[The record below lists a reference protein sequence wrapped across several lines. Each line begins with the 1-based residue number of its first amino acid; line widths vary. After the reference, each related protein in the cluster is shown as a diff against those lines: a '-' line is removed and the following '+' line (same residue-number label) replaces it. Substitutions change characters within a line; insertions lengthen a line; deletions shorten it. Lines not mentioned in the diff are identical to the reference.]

1 VAQLFSLGIIVQT
14 PPPIFFFADL
24 VVGQFS
30 AGVYPSRDGEV
41 HYEPFRG
48 RGHLQLQTALKA
60 AGGADCYFKRDGE
73 RVAFRV
79 AGCPQYGVLTITD
92 LIDESHD
99 A

>member
-30 AGVYPSRDGEV
+30 DGVYPSRDGEV
-41 HYEPFRG
+41 RYAPFRG
-48 RGHLQLQTALKA
+48 PGHLQLQTTLKA
-60 AGGADCYFKRDGE
+60 AGGADCYFKREDE

-79 AGCPQYGVLTITD
+79 VGCPRYGVFSICGLS
-92 LIDESHD
+92 DEKPD

>member
-30 AGVYPSRDGEV
+30 SGVYPSGGGEIR
-41 HYEPFRG
+41 YEPFRG
-48 RGHLQLQTALKA
+48 SGHLQLQTAFKA
-60 AGGADCYFKRDGE
+60 AGGAACYFKRDGQS
-73 RVAFRV
+73 VAFRV
-79 AGCPQYGVLTITD
+79 VGCPQYGVLTITD